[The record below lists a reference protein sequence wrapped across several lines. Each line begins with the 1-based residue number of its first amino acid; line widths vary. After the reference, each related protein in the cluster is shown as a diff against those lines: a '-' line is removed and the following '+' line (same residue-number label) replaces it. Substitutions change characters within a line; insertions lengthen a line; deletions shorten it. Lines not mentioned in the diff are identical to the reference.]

1 MLLALQRIF
10 LRSFMRYMHKSFHQ
24 PAPRGQNGELILRR
38 IWLWRAFLLLSLGAF
53 LFLEFVG
60 MPWLAGEM
68 SSADELTVLKYFN
81 YILYYGLA
89 LLCLQL
95 LLNLTSKIVI
105 TESDVTVHRLFQSK
119 TIIFQELKEVEY
131 ARGYGGQLVLSG
143 GGYRVKIPMEMTGI
157 MELMDMLRH
166 KLSQEQTQKLD
177 DIVEQK
183 MKIYEQVLAS

>member
-1 MLLALQRIF
+1 MVIQRIF
-10 LRSFMRYMHKSFHQ
+10 LRKFMKYMHTSFHQ
-24 PAPRGQNGELILRR
+24 SAPRGKNGELILRR
-38 IWLWRAFLLLSLGAF
+38 IWLWRAFLLIGLIVF
-53 LFLEFVG
+53 LFLEFAG
-60 MPWLAGEM
+60 LPWLSAEM
-68 SSADELTVLKYFN
+68 TSADDLQVLKYFN
-81 YILYYGLA
+81 YVIYYGLA

-95 LLNLTSKIVI
+95 LINLTSKIVI

-143 GGYRVKIPMEMTGI
+143 GGYRVKIPIEMTGI
-157 MELMDMLRH
+157 MELVDILRQ
-166 KLSQEQTQKLD
+166 KLPQEQTQKLD